1 MLCKRSM
8 SKRMKGRTEK
18 KCKFNSYKIGK
29 WLCSKVYQLLCQLL
43 IKTKARHQHATLNQ
57 MRLFMIK
64 VIILRYYNQCS
75 VIKDAFTVIRK
86 VYFKSTILVCSTGIN
101 NFYITHDCSAN
112 NALKIFSFTT
122 LPSYS
127 YSEVDMLFVYLS
139 SLVYSIN
146 KLHFYI

>member
-1 MLCKRSM
+1 
-8 SKRMKGRTEK
+8 
-18 KCKFNSYKIGK
+18 
-29 WLCSKVYQLLCQLL
+29 
-43 IKTKARHQHATLNQ
+43 
-57 MRLFMIK
+57 MIK

-86 VYFKSTILVCSTGIN
+86 VYFKSTCSTGIN
-101 NFYITHDCSAN
+101 NFNITHDCSAN
-112 NALKIFSFTT
+112 NALKILSFTT

>member
-29 WLCSKVYQLLCQLL
+29 WLRSKVYQLLCQLL

-86 VYFKSTILVCSTGIN
+86 VYFKSTICSTGIN
-101 NFYITHDCSAN
+101 NFNITHDCSAN
-112 NALKIFSFTT
+112 NALKYSPLLHYRATAIQRWICYLFTCQ
-122 LPSYS
+122 
-127 YSEVDMLFVYLS
+127 V
-139 SLVYSIN
+139 
-146 KLHFYI
+146 

>member
-1 MLCKRSM
+1 
-8 SKRMKGRTEK
+8 
-18 KCKFNSYKIGK
+18 
-29 WLCSKVYQLLCQLL
+29 
-43 IKTKARHQHATLNQ
+43 
-57 MRLFMIK
+57 MIK

-86 VYFKSTILVCSTGIN
+86 VYFKSTICSTGIN
-101 NFYITHDCSAN
+101 NFNITHDCSAN
-112 NALKIFSFTT
+112 NALKILSFTT

-146 KLHFYI
+146 KLDFYI